1 MKKATGMTRNLD
13 SLGRIVIPKELRMNM
28 DLDLH
33 DPLEI
38 FVNGDEI
45 ILRKY
50 TPGCSL
56 CGQVDSP
63 ITSVYPGKKI
73 CTTCIK
79 IIAEKAA
86 KLNRTAT

>member
-50 TPGCSL
+50 IPGCLL
-56 CGQVDSP
+56 CGQVDKH

-73 CTTCIK
+73 CKACIK

>member
-38 FVNGDEI
+38 FIDGDEI

-50 TPGCSL
+50 SPGCSL
-56 CGQVDSP
+56 CGQVDNP

-86 KLNRTAT
+86 KLNRTVT